1 MKQQTFTGSHSLFRS
16 LENEDVE
23 TMFGVPTPAGTRLDQ
38 QAAGRRGPKVIGQQ
52 AVVNLGAGSGV
63 VNSVPQFSGGRR
75 GVLHRRVGS
84 PQILHG
90 RPTGLSQAL
99 DVMRLQ

>member
-1 MKQQTFTGSHSLFRS
+1 MI
-16 LENEDVE
+16 D
-23 TMFGVPTPAGTRLDQ
+23 
-38 QAAGRRGPKVIGQQ
+38 QQ

-63 VNSVPQFSGGRR
+63 VNSVPQFSEGRR
-75 GVLHRRVGS
+75 GVLQRRVGS

-90 RPTGLSQAL
+90 HPTSLSQAL

>member
-1 MKQQTFTGSHSLFRS
+1 MI
-16 LENEDVE
+16 D
-23 TMFGVPTPAGTRLDQ
+23 
-38 QAAGRRGPKVIGQQ
+38 QQ
-52 AVVNLGAGSGV
+52 AVVNLGADRGV

-90 RPTGLSQAL
+90 RPSGLSQAL
-99 DVMRLQ
+99 GVMRLQ